1 MAAYRE
7 AEGADV
13 DELRDEIR
21 SVDEELR
28 QLGMRGRLPN
38 PEGPGKR
45 APKRSTKRRQD
56 APELPRRRVEK
67 RTVGREFAG
76 RFRPSMFVTLTC
88 DTLRAGARGRHPGR
102 PGLV

>member
-1 MAAYRE
+1 MAAYRQAAGRRGE
-7 AEGADV
+7 A

-21 SVDEELR
+21 SVDAELR

-38 PEGPGKR
+38 PDGPGKR
-45 APKRSTKRRQD
+45 SLKRSTKRRQD

-76 RFRPSMFVTLTC
+76 RFRPSMFVTLTLRQ
-88 DTLRAGARGRHPGR
+88 LRAGAR
-102 PGLV
+102 